1 MVIRVSPVDMTSV
14 TEIKSGQIQF
24 IIYKREIKCKSF
36 NSSSMFYKNTKQ
48 NKKTDTAFSI

>member
-1 MVIRVSPVDMTSV
+1 MVIRVSPVDMSSV

-48 NKKTDTAFSI
+48 NKETDTAFSI